1 MVNTVLSRASTYG
14 HSRLKHQ
21 NLRVG
26 GYTENVLNYPQARA
40 HPGCKVSCHGTKSTC
55 IVSSSKIRRGQP
67 DSGESCIKLQSRPT
81 RSLVAKFSQRPVVT
95 CNTRISCCRVRT
107 LRTKPR
113 MGVCEALMPDVVAPK
128 VLIAAM

>member
-1 MVNTVLSRASTYG
+1 MDLKKNLILSASYLYMVNTVLSRASAYG

-55 IVSSSKIRRGQP
+55 IVSCPRFVEASSTVEKSVSIYKADQLLASLLNFRSVQLSLAIREFR
-67 DSGESCIKLQSRPT
+67 
-81 RSLVAKFSQRPVVT
+81 
-95 CNTRISCCRVRT
+95 
-107 LRTKPR
+107 
-113 MGVCEALMPDVVAPK
+113 
-128 VLIAAM
+128 AAG